1 MSSMV
6 NAVQVGDTI
15 VVTNEWG
22 SVIRQ
27 IKGLLISFSNGKLTY
42 KSGSCVVTT
51 YL

>member
-22 SVIRQ
+22 SVTRK
-27 IKGLLISFSNGKLTY
+27 IKGFVISFSNGKLTY
-42 KSGSCVVTT
+42 KSDSGTVST